1 MVPAV
6 GKAPAMGEDAP
17 RYIEMSPE
25 LLVLQPSRRERGKG
39 WGFGDTWS
47 CPIPLLHP
55 APTPVA
61 RTARMARMGLL
72 GQRLVVKDRVRK
84 ARDGSTA
91 VLFFF
96 IFYGL

>member
-61 RTARMARMGLL
+61 RMGLL
-72 GQRLVVKDRVRK
+72 GQRLVVKDRVCK
-84 ARDGSTA
+84 ARDGSSA
-91 VLFFF
+91 VFFLLF
-96 IFYGL
+96 FYGL